1 MQYETE
7 KTAHHRNKTIV
18 CEINVTLNQLCSNY
32 SYHVEVHDT
41 LVLRP
46 ACWVIHQ
53 WARGCGGLLGGLYGV
68 SPATLRQSPIHNSL
82 WTASQDQV
90 ADGDRYVQTIS
101 GRKCLCLDHLRWKKL
116 MSRHSCVH
124 VKIFVHF

>member
-1 MQYETE
+1 MFRHKSETEMQYETE

-18 CEINVTLNQLCSNY
+18 CEINVTLNQFCSNY

-53 WARGCGGLLGGLYGV
+53 WARGVRGTVGGIVWGVTRDPSTEPHSYPGRGFWVNFRKKCGECGEF
-68 SPATLRQSPIHNSL
+68 S
-82 WTASQDQV
+82 
-90 ADGDRYVQTIS
+90 
-101 GRKCLCLDHLRWKKL
+101 
-116 MSRHSCVH
+116 
-124 VKIFVHF
+124 